1 MYFLLSKTI
10 GFFAIPT
17 NVIACVA
24 LVGLALAILRRPAGK
39 IISLLALVTFLI
51 AGLSPLG
58 NMLLT
63 PLEQRFPG
71 MKYPDEPLGG
81 IIILG
86 GSYDTQIRSYLSTI
100 TLGED
105 TEPMVI
111 VASLA
116 RRYPNAKIVFS
127 GGSDTL
133 TPGPSEAAV
142 ARQLFVSFGIDSN
155 RILIEDQSRNTEE
168 NARFTLRTIDP
179 APQSKWILVT
189 SAYHM
194 PRAIG
199 TFRQAGFNVI
209 AFPAG
214 WRTHGWRDFF
224 RPEPSVTEN
233 LRRVDIA
240 TREWVGLIIYKLLGY
255 TDLWFPGSG

>member
-10 GFFAIPT
+10 GLFAIPT
-17 NVIACVA
+17 NTIAYAA
-24 LVGLALAILRRPAGK
+24 LVGLVLVILRRPVGK
-39 IISLLALVTFLI
+39 VISLLALITFLV
-51 AGLSPLG
+51 AGLSPVG

-71 MKYPDEPLGG
+71 MKYPEEPISG

-86 GSYDTQIRSYLSTI
+86 GSYDTQIRSYLSTV
-100 TLGED
+100 TFGED

-133 TPGPSEAAV
+133 TPGPSEAVV
-142 ARQLFVSFGIDSN
+142 ARQLFVSFGIEPN
-155 RILIEDQSRNTEE
+155 RILVEDRSRNTEE
-168 NARFTLRTIDP
+168 NAQFTLRTIDP
-179 APQSKWILVT
+179 APQSKWMLVT

-199 TFRQAGFNVI
+199 TFRQAGFNVV
-209 AFPAG
+209 AFPTG

-224 RPEPSVTEN
+224 WPEPSVTEN

-240 TREWVGLIIYKLLGY
+240 TREWLGLIIYKLLGY
-255 TDLWFPGSG
+255 TDAWFPGTG